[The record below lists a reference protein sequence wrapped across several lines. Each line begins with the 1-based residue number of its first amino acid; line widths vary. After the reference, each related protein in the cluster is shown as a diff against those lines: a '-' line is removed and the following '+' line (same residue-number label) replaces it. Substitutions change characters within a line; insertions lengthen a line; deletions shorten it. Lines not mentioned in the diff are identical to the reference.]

1 MTAPF
6 LPPPGTDTAEYVLL
20 VDAEDQVT
28 GLREKMAAHREGLLH
43 RAFSVFVFTPDGRH
57 LLQQRAASKYHSGGL
72 WSNTCCSH
80 PRLGETV
87 ESAAARRLR
96 EEMGLSCDL
105 RPMFSFIYRAEL
117 EDGLIEHELDHVLIG
132 ETGEDPNPDPM
143 EVGAWQRLP
152 PEDLWHDVEARAE
165 RYTAWLKVALEQL
178 RARGLDRR
186 A

>member
-72 WSNTCCSH
+72 WSNTCVALLIATNAIQESDDH
-80 PRLGETV
+80 LHLARPSRELARAAMALRNQRRPIRPPRARKTRARIPA
-87 ESAAARRLR
+87 SARRH
-96 EEMGLSCDL
+96 S
-105 RPMFSFIYRAEL
+105 A
-117 EDGLIEHELDHVLIG
+117 
-132 ETGEDPNPDPM
+132 
-143 EVGAWQRLP
+143 
-152 PEDLWHDVEARAE
+152 
-165 RYTAWLKVALEQL
+165 
-178 RARGLDRR
+178 
-186 A
+186 